1 MKDRFDRHYNL
12 KGFAKE
18 GQQKLQNAKVLII
31 GAGGLGCPILLYL
44 AAVGV
49 GKIGIVDGDSIS
61 ESNLSRQV
69 LFGQQDLGKNKAK
82 VVGEILNRKYANL
95 EMEVIPEFL
104 RTDNVIGYLQD
115 YDLVIDGSDNF
126 PTRYLVNDACV
137 LLNKPLVFGALYQNE
152 GQIAVFNARGGDSVN
167 YRDIYPNPPSAGEV
181 PNCNEIGILGVF
193 PGIIGCMMAA
203 EAIKL
208 ISDFGE
214 ILDSKM
220 LFYNFLNH
228 SEYKIGISK
237 NPQSD
242 LNRPKSVKELQS
254 MDYQD
259 FCGLSE
265 AISWKEVRTLI
276 HDFPD
281 AFLVDV
287 REKDEEPQLEG
298 LAFQRIEMD
307 QINASFGKFAQHDT
321 ILLFCQTGIRSAKAA
336 RKLQEEFPDKY
347 IRSIKGGINAIEFI
361 L

>member
-1 MKDRFDRHYNL
+1 MDRFDRHYNL
-12 KGFAKE
+12 KGFGRA
-18 GQQKLQNAKVLII
+18 GQQKLQNAKVLVV

-69 LFGQQDLGKNKAK
+69 LFGQHDLGKNKAK
-82 VVGEILNRKYANL
+82 VAAEILNKKYQDVKI
-95 EMEVIPEFL
+95 EVISEFL
-104 RTDNVIGYLQD
+104 RTDNIIDYLQD

-137 LLNKPLVFGALYQNE
+137 ILEKPLVFGALYQNE
-152 GQIAVFNARGGDSVN
+152 GQVAVFNAKSSKSVN

-208 ISDFGE
+208 ISGFGE
-214 ILDSKM
+214 ILDGKM

-228 SEYKIGISK
+228 SDYKVVLTQ
-237 NPQSD
+237 NPDSD
-242 LNRPKSVKELQS
+242 QKRPKSIDELQN

-259 FCGLSE
+259 FCGLS
-265 AISWKEVRTLI
+265 ADISWKEARTLI
-276 HDFPD
+276 QDFAD
-281 AFLVDV
+281 VLLVDV
-287 REKDEEPQLEG
+287 RGKQEEPQLEG
-298 LAFQRIEMD
+298 LAFQRIETD
-307 QINASFGKFAQHDT
+307 QIDASFEKFAQHDT

-336 RKLQEEFPDKY
+336 KKLQEKFPDKY
-347 IRSIKGGINAIEFI
+347 IRSIKGGITSFK
-361 L
+361 

>member
-1 MKDRFDRHYNL
+1 MNRFDRHNNL
-12 KGFAKE
+12 KGFGKE
-18 GQQKLQNAKVLII
+18 GQQKLQNAKVLVI

-69 LFGQQDLGKNKAK
+69 LFGQHDLGKNKAK
-82 VVGEILNRKYANL
+82 VAGKILNRKYADL

-137 LLNKPLVFGALYQNE
+137 MLNKPLVFGALYQNE
-152 GQIAVFNARGGDSVN
+152 GQVAVFNAGGDKSVN

-181 PNCNEIGILGVF
+181 PNCNEIGILGIF

-208 ISDFGE
+208 ISGFGE
-214 ILDSKM
+214 ILDGKM

-228 SEYKIGISK
+228 SEYKIGLSK

-242 LNRPKSVKELQS
+242 QYRPKSVKELQS
-254 MDYQD
+254 MDYQGL
-259 FCGLSE
+259 CGLSE
-265 AISWKEVRTLI
+265 AISWEEARTLM

-307 QINASFGKFAQHDT
+307 QINASIEKFAQHGT
-321 ILLFCQTGIRSAKAA
+321 ILLFCQTGFRSAKVA
-336 RKLQEEFPDKY
+336 RILQEKFPDKY
-347 IRSIKGGINAIEFI
+347 IRSIKGGITSFK
-361 L
+361 

>member
-1 MKDRFDRHYNL
+1 MDRFDRHYNL
-12 KGFAKE
+12 KGFGQE
-18 GQQKLQNAKVLII
+18 GQQKLQNAKVLMV

-69 LFGQQDLGKNKAK
+69 LFGQDDLGKNKAI
-82 VVGEILNRKYANL
+82 VAAEILNKKYQNVQIEA
-95 EMEVIPEFL
+95 IPAFL
-104 RTDNVIGYLQD
+104 RTNYIIGYLQD

-137 LLNKPLVFGALYQNE
+137 MLNKPLVFGALYQNE
-152 GQIAVFNARGGDSVN
+152 GQIAVFNAQGRKSIN

-181 PNCNEIGILGVF
+181 PNCNEIGILGIF

-208 ISDFGE
+208 ISGFGE
-214 ILDSKM
+214 ILDGKM
-220 LFYNFLNH
+220 RFYNFLNH
-228 SEYKIGISK
+228 SDYKIGLNK

-242 LNRPKSVKELQS
+242 QNIPKSINDLYS

-259 FCGLSE
+259 FCGFSAE
-265 AISWKEVRTLI
+265 ISWKEARILM
-276 HDFPD
+276 HDFPN

-287 REKDEEPQLEG
+287 RERHEEPQLGG
-298 LAFQRIEMD
+298 LAFQRIETD
-307 QINASFGKFAQHDT
+307 QINASFEKFAQYDT

-347 IRSIKGGINAIEFI
+347 IRSIKGGITTFK
-361 L
+361 

>member
-1 MKDRFDRHYNL
+1 MDRFDRHYNL
-12 KGFAKE
+12 KGFGKA
-18 GQQKLQNAKVLII
+18 GQEKLQNAKVLVV

-49 GKIGIVDGDSIS
+49 GKIGIVDGDSVS

-69 LFGQQDLGKNKAK
+69 LFGQHDLGKNKAK
-82 VVGEILNRKYANL
+82 VAGKILNEKYANL
-95 EMEVIPEFL
+95 EVEVIPEFL
-104 RTDNVIGYLQD
+104 RTDNIIGYLQD

-137 LLNKPLVFGALYQNE
+137 VLNKPLVFGALYQNE
-152 GQIAVFNARGGDSVN
+152 GQVAVFNAKGSKSIN

-193 PGIIGCMMAA
+193 PGIIGCTMAA

-208 ISDFGE
+208 ISGFGE
-214 ILDSKM
+214 ILDGKM
-220 LFYNFLNH
+220 HFYNFLNH
-228 SEYKIGISK
+228 SDYKIELTK
-237 NPQSD
+237 NQQSYQ
-242 LNRPKSVKELQS
+242 NRPKSIEDLQS

-259 FCGLSE
+259 FCGLS
-265 AISWKEVRTLI
+265 ADISWEEVRTLM

-287 REKDEEPQLEG
+287 RGKDEEPQLEG
-298 LAFQRIEMD
+298 LAFQQIETD
-307 QINASFGKFAQHDT
+307 QIDASLDKIAQHDT

-336 RKLQEEFPDKY
+336 RKLQEKFPDKY
-347 IRSIKGGINAIEFI
+347 IRSIKGGITSFK
-361 L
+361 